1 MKPNGNGRFPHDL
14 DPPDDSSDEDKSW
27 FSPESFSALDDW
39 QDREPIG
46 SREVDDLENA
56 DESAPSGNERAVLQ
70 PIAEMLRRAGL
81 YAYVTLDDQNR
92 WSACADTDE
101 GRIDIRLGT
110 DGLEVEV
117 WGTSPGLYVEVEP
130 FKRRIAME
138 RLARI
143 SLPAIARGY
152 LLPGQ
157 EIWWD
162 ETDHGLGARIRSQLP
177 FAVQEQIGAIALRRL
192 GELNELIVLVEQKLN
207 E

>member
-1 MKPNGNGRFPHDL
+1 MKPNGNGRIRHDAR
-14 DPPDDSSDEDKSW
+14 DSDDSGSENDSW
-27 FSPESFSALDDW
+27 FSPESFSTLDEW
-39 QDREPIG
+39 KDREPIG
-46 SREVDDLENA
+46 SHEADET
-56 DESAPSGNERAVLQ
+56 DESAPSKNERLVLQ
-70 PIAEMLRRAGL
+70 PVAEKLRQAGL

-101 GRIDIRLGT
+101 GRIDVRLGT
-110 DGLEVEV
+110 DGFEVEV
-117 WGTSPGLYVEVEP
+117 WDTSPGLYVEVEP

-143 SLPAIARGY
+143 SLPAISRGY

-162 ETDHGLGARIRSQLP
+162 ETDCGLGARIRTQLP
-177 FAVQEQIGAIALRRL
+177 FAVQEQIATIALRRL